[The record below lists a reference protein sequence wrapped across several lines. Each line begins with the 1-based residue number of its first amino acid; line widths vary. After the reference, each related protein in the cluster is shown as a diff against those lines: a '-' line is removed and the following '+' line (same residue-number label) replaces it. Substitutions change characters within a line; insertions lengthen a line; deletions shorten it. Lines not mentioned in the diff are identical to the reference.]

1 MNIIFSQINNVNSTV
16 YEQKKLN
23 ILRKYLTRT
32 YQGYCHSIGKPV
44 RGQRTWSNAWN
55 SFKTNNLL
63 RNFVTKIRYIQS
75 LTNKDKVEKIDYRS
89 LKKKYITTT
98 NKKNLHTKNKNTKLW
113 Y

>member
-44 RGQRTWSNAWN
+44 RGQRT
-55 SFKTNNLL
+55 
-63 RNFVTKIRYIQS
+63 
-75 LTNKDKVEKIDYRS
+75 
-89 LKKKYITTT
+89 
-98 NKKNLHTKNKNTKLW
+98 
-113 Y
+113 